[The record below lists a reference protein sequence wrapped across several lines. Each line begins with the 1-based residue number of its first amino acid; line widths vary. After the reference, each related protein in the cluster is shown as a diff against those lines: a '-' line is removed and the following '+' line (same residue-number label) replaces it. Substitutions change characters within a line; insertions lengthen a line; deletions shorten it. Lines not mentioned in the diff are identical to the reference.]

1 MRYFAAMKF
10 LLWSLAVILLLALV
24 NAIASWFGL
33 DVATASEEPE
43 PPGHVHGHGA
53 SDHAAS
59 HTPAAAH
66 TQAPHA
72 HHH

>member
-1 MRYFAAMKF
+1 MRF

-43 PPGHVHGHGA
+43 MHGHGHA
-53 SDHAAS
+53 PDHATSHAS
-59 HTPAAAH
+59 TGSYAPAPNV
-66 TQAPHA
+66 PH
-72 HHH
+72 H